1 MVQVKIAECQGG
13 VYLRRMTNE
22 LRDRVA
28 RDREKAV
35 DRAGVIEA
43 VLDGMANGKT
53 VADVSRGLGLNPGT
67 VRKWMAEDEDTMS
80 RYQRSRPMLGA
91 ALAEEAIRVARE
103 STAATTAMD
112 RVLIETLKWAA
123 SKSAP
128 MEYGDKQT
136 VEHQGSQMI
145 QVKVVEEDREG
156 RNPRVLGA
164 ASGIAVVANI
174 ANQLSLPEKTS
185 P

>member
-1 MVQVKIAECQGG
+1 
-13 VYLRRMTNE
+13 
-22 LRDRVA
+22 
-28 RDREKAV
+28 
-35 DRAGVIEA
+35 
-43 VLDGMANGKT
+43 
-53 VADVSRGLGLNPGT
+53 
-67 VRKWMAEDEDTMS
+67 MAEDEDTMS

-128 MEYGDKQT
+128 MEYGDKQM
-136 VEHQGSQMI
+136 VEHQGSQTI

-174 ANQLSLPEKTS
+174 ANQLSLPEKTGS
-185 P
+185 